1 MGGALYH
8 EICGSGAAGDLVLL
22 HGWSLNLRVWDGLVR
37 LLAPRFRIIAIDLP
51 GHGRSDWDPRASTP
65 AAQAWRV
72 HETLAPLTERYALL
86 GWSLGGQLAL
96 DLAAALPAGIERLAL
111 IATTPKFLKSAN
123 WRCGTPRPLLARLVH
138 RLHSEGERAVSDFL
152 ALLASGSA
160 PHTAARVRSTL
171 RAALR
176 THGTACPEALTA
188 GLARLR
194 DGDLRRAL
202 PMVRVPA
209 LVVAGQRDRI
219 IRPTAVRA
227 LAHALPDARYLEV
240 AGAAHAPFLSHPVQF
255 ARELSRFLHA

>member
-8 EICGSGAAGDLVLL
+8 EIRGSGAAGDLVLL

-37 LLAPRFRIIAIDLP
+37 LLAPRFRVIAIDLP

-96 DLAAALPAGIERLAL
+96 DLAAALPAGVERLAL
-111 IATTPKFLKSAN
+111 IATTPKFLKSPN

-160 PHTAARVRSTL
+160 PRTAARVRSKL

-176 THGTACPEALTA
+176 THGAACPEALTA

-219 IRPTAVRA
+219 IRPAAVRA
-227 LAHALPDARYLEV
+227 LAHALPDARYVEV

-255 ARELSRFLHA
+255 ARELSGFLHA

>member
-1 MGGALYH
+1 MSALYH
-8 EICGSGAAGDLVLL
+8 EVHGSGEEGDLVLL

-37 LLAPRFRIIAIDLP
+37 ELAPRFRLIAIDLP
-51 GHGRSDWDPRASTP
+51 GHGRSDWDPRAITP

-72 HETLAPLTERYALL
+72 HETLAPLTGRYTLL

-96 DLAAALPAGIERLAL
+96 DLAAALPGGVERLVL
-111 IATTPKFLKSAN
+111 ITTTPKFLKSSN

-152 ALLASGSA
+152 ALLVRGSA
-160 PHTAARVRSTL
+160 PGTAARVLSNL
-171 RAALR
+171 RQALR
-176 THGTACPEALTA
+176 THGAACPEALTA

-194 DGDLRRAL
+194 DGDLRPAL
-202 PMVRVPA
+202 PRVCVPA
-209 LVVAGQRDRI
+209 LVVAGERDHI

-227 LAHALPDARYLEV
+227 LAHALPHARYLEV

-255 ARELSRFLHA
+255 VRQLSGFLHA

>member
-1 MGGALYH
+1 VGALYH
-8 EICGSGAAGDLVLL
+8 EVHGSGEAGDLVLL

-37 LLAPRFRIIAIDLP
+37 ELTPRFRVIAIDLP
-51 GHGRSDWDPRASTP
+51 GHGRSDWDPRATTP

-72 HETLAPLTERYALL
+72 HETLAPITERYTLL

-96 DLAAALPAGIERLAL
+96 DLAAALPAGVERLAL
-111 IATTPKFLKSAN
+111 IATTPKFLKSAT

-152 ALLASGSA
+152 ALLARGSA
-160 PHTAARVRSTL
+160 PGTTARVLSKL

-176 THGTACPEALTA
+176 THGAARPEALTA

-194 DGDLRRAL
+194 DGDLRKTL
-202 PMVRVPA
+202 PMVRVPT
-209 LVVAGQRDRI
+209 LVIAGERDRI
-219 IRPTAVRA
+219 IRPAASRA
-227 LAHALPDARYLEV
+227 LAAALPSGRYVEV

-255 ARELSRFLHA
+255 LRQLNGFLHA

>member
-1 MGGALYH
+1 VSALYH
-8 EICGSGAAGDLVLL
+8 EVYGTGEAGDLVLL

-37 LLAPRFRIIAIDLP
+37 VLVPRFRVIAIDLP

-72 HETLAPLTERYALL
+72 HETLAPLTERYVLL

-96 DLAAALPAGIERLAL
+96 DLAAALPAGIERLVL
-111 IATTPKFLKSAN
+111 IATTPKFLKSPT
-123 WRCGTPRPLLARLVH
+123 WRCGTPRPLLARLVT
-138 RLHSEGERAVSDFL
+138 RLHSDGERAVSDFL

-160 PHTAARVRSTL
+160 PRTAARVRSKL
-171 RAALR
+171 RTALR
-176 THGTACPEALTA
+176 VHGSACPAALTA

-194 DGDLRRAL
+194 DGDLRPTL

-219 IRPTAVRA
+219 IRATAVRA
-227 LAHALPDARYLEV
+227 LAHALPDAHYLEV

-255 ARELSRFLHA
+255 ARELSGFLHA

>member
-1 MGGALYH
+1 MSTLYH
-8 EICGSGAAGDLVLL
+8 EVHGNAGAGDLVLL

-37 LLAPRFRIIAIDLP
+37 ELAPRFRVIAIDLP

-72 HETLAPLTERYALL
+72 HETLAPLTERYTLL

-96 DLAAALPAGIERLAL
+96 DLTAALPAGVERLVL
-111 IATTPKFLKSAN
+111 IATTPKFLKSAT

-152 ALLASGSA
+152 ALLARGSS
-160 PHTAARVRSTL
+160 PGTATRVLAKL

-176 THGTACPEALTA
+176 THGTASPEALAA

-194 DGDLRRAL
+194 DGDLRTAL

-209 LVVAGQRDRI
+209 LVIAGQRDRV
-219 IRPTAVRA
+219 IRPAASRA
-227 LAHALPDARYLEV
+227 LAAALPDAHYVEV
-240 AGAAHAPFLSHPVQF
+240 PGAAHAPFLSHPVQF
-255 ARELSRFLHA
+255 LRQLNGFLHG